1 MRNMDPVKEIRLLK
15 ACLITLFVLFLLLS
29 AIVYK
34 QNREINILTDS
45 LCGYEPATSHAHD
58 IESLRRELS
67 YMQGVITDMVN
78 SIDDLQNDTADLRRD
93 QFYNSFYN
101 LR

>member
-1 MRNMDPVKEIRLLK
+1 M
-15 ACLITLFVLFLLLS
+15 
-29 AIVYK
+29 YK
-34 QNREINILTDS
+34 QNREINILTDAFS
-45 LCGYEPATSHAHD
+45 EYETAISHKHD
-58 IESLRRELS
+58 IESLRREIS

-93 QFYNSFYN
+93 QFYSSFYN

>member
-1 MRNMDPVKEIRLLK
+1 MEPVKEIKLLK

-34 QNREINILTDS
+34 QNREINILTDAFS
-45 LCGYEPATSHAHD
+45 EYEPAISHKHD

-78 SIDDLQNDTADLRRD
+78 SIDDLQNDTADLRHD